1 MDHTPEKSTGAPGRH
16 RARLA
21 VRAAGIGILMAVAG
35 IAFAQ
40 SGPPQQGGGPGAPVE
55 ALAAC
60 EAKVVGD
67 VCSMTLPQSG
77 DKVEGLC
84 QTTPDEKL
92 ACMPNDAPPPR
103 Q

>member
-1 MDHTPEKSTGAPGRH
+1 MKHTFEKLVGGPSR

-21 VRAAGIGILMAVAG
+21 VTAAGIGVVIAVAG
-35 IAFAQ
+35 IALAQ
-40 SGPPQQGGGPGAPVE
+40 SGPPPQGGAQSGAPVE
-55 ALAAC
+55 AIAAC

-67 VCSMTLPQSG
+67 VCSMTLPQNSQT
-77 DKVEGLC
+77 VEGLC
-84 QTTPDEKL
+84 QSTPDEKL